1 MQTNFDE
8 AILRGGDKRYQDEV
22 DRIANAY
29 GFDFV
34 GLGLAPLF
42 GAPMKWVYFSGATS
56 QRVTRISLS
65 PGHGIGG
72 IVLKT
77 GKPMMLTDIDQDMD
91 QSEYSSY
98 PIVFAED
105 LRSFCAAPV
114 TRDGRTVGVLILAH
128 RTPGRQYASDYRRC
142 LTDLKGPFLDARIE
156 KQIFIN
162 PEEIQA
168 SNKEASKKAPLH
180 KSELSKIVLAQE
192 SERKRLSREL
202 HDGMAQELLTVALKL
217 HMAQEH
223 IEDSEANTLINEA
236 LTGIATVQT
245 EIHNLSVELRPSTL
259 DNFGLI
265 AALKS
270 QAAVLEK
277 SYGAHISFDAPHEV
291 ERFNPA
297 IETQVYR
304 ICQEAILNACKYSSS
319 DQIEVHAMASAGWLS
334 ISVSDKGVGFNT
346 EAPAVK
352 GSGCGLSGMQE
363 RASTIGASLRIES
376 SSGGSTVTL
385 VAPMRKAP
393 KRKETLQ

>member
-22 DRIANAY
+22 DRIASAY

-162 PEEIQA
+162 PE
-168 SNKEASKKAPLH
+168 
-180 KSELSKIVLAQE
+180 
-192 SERKRLSREL
+192 
-202 HDGMAQELLTVALKL
+202 
-217 HMAQEH
+217 
-223 IEDSEANTLINEA
+223 
-236 LTGIATVQT
+236 
-245 EIHNLSVELRPSTL
+245 
-259 DNFGLI
+259 
-265 AALKS
+265 
-270 QAAVLEK
+270 
-277 SYGAHISFDAPHEV
+277 
-291 ERFNPA
+291 
-297 IETQVYR
+297 
-304 ICQEAILNACKYSSS
+304 
-319 DQIEVHAMASAGWLS
+319 
-334 ISVSDKGVGFNT
+334 
-346 EAPAVK
+346 
-352 GSGCGLSGMQE
+352 
-363 RASTIGASLRIES
+363 
-376 SSGGSTVTL
+376 
-385 VAPMRKAP
+385 
-393 KRKETLQ
+393 